1 MHVRDLL
8 LERVEVSTLNTSQT
22 VGEALIAIN
31 ASGYRCIPV
40 VDSED
45 NYKGMIYKVHLIE
58 YLYEEDGDKNEKIN
72 HLLMHQDTFITERS
86 SFLNALIKIKAL
98 PFLSV
103 VEHDKLVG
111 ILTHNKVESVLGDA
125 FGLNTGGI
133 NLTISSTEAKGM
145 IEKLTKTLRGENIE
159 GMFTLD
165 NGSVLSRRVVITLEN
180 GKTDAEI
187 DKLTEKLEKEGFR
200 ILQVDKIKKK
210 IEVL

>member
-8 LERVEVSTLNTSQT
+8 MERLGVATVNSNQT
-22 VGEALIAIN
+22 VGEALDAIN

-58 YLYEEDGDKNEKIN
+58 YLYEENGEKSERID
-72 HLLMHQDTFITERS
+72 HLLMHQDIFITERS
-86 SFLNALIKIKAL
+86 SFLTALIKIKAL

-103 VEHDKLVG
+103 VEHGKLVG

-125 FGLNTGGI
+125 FGLKTGGI

-145 IEKLTKTLRGENIE
+145 IEKLTKTLRGEHIE

-165 NGSVLSRRVVITLEN
+165 NGSVLARRVVLTLEG

-187 DKLTEKLEKEGFR
+187 DKLKEKLEKEGFR
-200 ILQVDKIKKK
+200 ILQVDKIEKRN
-210 IEVL
+210 

>member
-8 LERVEVSTLNTSQT
+8 LERPGVTTINSNQT
-22 VGEALIAIN
+22 VREALDAIN

-40 VDSED
+40 IDSTD

-58 YLYEEDGDKNEKIN
+58 YLYEENGDKGEKID
-72 HLLMHQDTFITERS
+72 HLLMHRDTFIKERS

-103 VEHDKLVG
+103 VEHGKLVG

-125 FGLNTGGI
+125 FGLKTGGI

-145 IEKLTKTLRGENIE
+145 IEKLTKTLRGEHIE

-165 NGSVLSRRVVITLEN
+165 NGSVLARRVVITLE
-180 GKTDAEI
+180 GDKTAAEI
-187 DKLTEKLEKEGFR
+187 DKLKEKLEKEGFR
-200 ILQVDKIKKK
+200 ILQVDKIEKSN
-210 IEVL
+210 